1 MSFTVNRVS
10 GEKEL
15 TEIYRLRYKIYCLEW
30 RFEKPE
36 NHSSEILTDIYDNY
50 SLHFAVRDYSGK
62 IVGAVRLILYS
73 EQGFPIEKYCHL
85 DVSKDKIPREKIAEI
100 SRLAIHRD
108 YRRRAEDKYIYGP
121 DEERRSI
128 GNFNFSHNYSY
139 SRRSEDKYRYK
150 HNTPRQVT
158 SQIERRKTHE
168 IVISLYKAIYQES
181 KRRQLSSWYA
191 VMTQGIVTL
200 LDKFGLKFDAIGDPV
215 DYHGIRTPYF
225 GEISKIEQEMS
236 NKAPELYEEFK

>member
-30 RFEKPE
+30 GFEKPE
-36 NHSSEILTDIYDNY
+36 NHSSEILTDIYDNH
-50 SLHFAVRDYSGK
+50 SLHFAARDYLGK
-62 IVGAVRLILYS
+62 IVGAVRLILHS
-73 EQGFPIEKYCHL
+73 EQGFPIEKYCLL
-85 DVSKDKIPREKIAEI
+85 DSNKDEIPREKIAEI

-108 YRRRAEDKYIYGP
+108 FRKRAEDKYIYGP

-128 GNFNFSHNYSY
+128 GNFNFSQNYSY
-139 SRRSEDKYRYK
+139 NRRSEDKYRFK
-150 HNTPRQVT
+150 HNPSRQGT
-158 SQIERRKTHE
+158 SQIERRKKHE
-168 IVISLYKAIYQES
+168 IVIGLYKAIYQES
-181 KRRQLSSWYA
+181 KSRQISSWYA
-191 VMTQGIVTL
+191 FMTQGIVAL

-225 GEISKIEQEMS
+225 GEINKIEQEMS
-236 NKAPELYEEFK
+236 NKDPELYEEFK